1 MMNQRKAGS
10 QKKMIS
16 PMMKNDKSNPT
27 TVDNEIIDNLPLR
40 KFEGQI
46 HLIENLQQFH
56 SVKSLL
62 KSFSEFGFDTETR
75 PSFRK
80 GKINKVALLQ
90 LATHEHAFIFR
101 LNKIGIPGFLKYILE
116 DYRITKIGVAIRD
129 DLRAINRLS
138 PVEPNG
144 FIDLQQYV
152 INFNIGDKSLKK
164 ITAQVLGFRISKRFQ
179 TSNWEEESLSQQQL
193 EYAATDAWVCFEIYK
208 KLNHIRYSRI

>member
-1 MMNQRKAGS
+1 
-10 QKKMIS
+10 
-16 PMMKNDKSNPT
+16 MMKNDKSNLT
-27 TVDNEIIDNLPLR
+27 TLDSEMIDNLPLR

-56 SVKSLL
+56 SIKSLL
-62 KSFSEFGFDTETR
+62 NSFSEFGFDTETR

-80 GKINKVALLQ
+80 GKINKVSLLQ

-101 LNKIGIPGFLKYILE
+101 LNKIGIPGFLKFILE
-116 DYRITKIGVAIRD
+116 DYKITKIGVAIRD
-129 DLRAINRLS
+129 DLKAINRLS

-193 EYAATDAWVCFEIYK
+193 EYAATDAWVCLEIYK